1 MCECEHSCVH
11 VSLCA
16 DKTLD
21 PAPLLFYSR
30 LLADLLLAYQWRYG
44 GGGHL
49 LKFISTPAHVP
60 SGTDMAPGEEKQL
73 YVAFWSGGVL
83 REVLLSDTTAAKL
96 PACAAATAVS
106 DPVRRAALLARA
118 AAVLGV
124 QLA

>member
-1 MCECEHSCVH
+1 MRAREFVCGQNARPRPSSV
-11 VSLCA
+11 LQP
-16 DKTLD
+16 
-21 PAPLLFYSR
+21 PACGPLVGLSVEIR
-30 LLADLLLAYQWRYG
+30 G
-44 GGGHL
+44 GGAHL
-49 LKFISTPAHVP
+49 LKFISSPALVP